1 VTTGVGS
8 LERGLDRASG
18 TRPIP
23 GNALTHH
30 ADSARA
36 LSAMVAMI
44 AEARSW
50 VHLENYIIRDDA
62 TGRRF
67 GDALAE
73 RAREGVRVRVLYDW
87 FGSRATSHGYWH
99 RLRQAGV
106 EARPFNP
113 PFRGRPFQIL
123 RRDHRKLLVVDGE
136 RAVVGGL
143 CLGDEWAGDPA
154 RGRQPWRDTA
164 LALRGPAAAALD
176 ATFARVWRRAGERLP
191 LEELAADPPECGPTA
206 VRIVEGVPDE
216 ARIWRVVGLL
226 ATTAVERFWVTD
238 AYLAPPAAIVAGL
251 IDASR
256 GGVDVRVLVPGATD
270 IPVVS
275 ALTRIGYRDLLHAGI
290 RLFEWRGPM
299 LHAKTLVGDRRW
311 VRVGSSNLNVSS
323 LLTNYELDVLV
334 DDEPLAVEL
343 SEQYRRDTAASREV
357 VLVAR
362 RRLPAR
368 LADALVAPDAPAPSH
383 LPSARERARSAVVAL
398 RQVAGGLRRR
408 LAVLATVAASLVGAL
423 LLLFPHVMSVTLA
436 VGAFWTAFIFGWY
449 AVFRRARARGDDVP

>member
-1 VTTGVGS
+1 VVTGAGN
-8 LERGLDRASG
+8 LERGLDRATG

-36 LSAMVAMI
+36 LGAMLALI

-67 GDALAE
+67 ADVLGE
-73 RAREGVRVRVLYDW
+73 RARGGVQVRVLYDA
-87 FGSRATSHGYWH
+87 FGSRGTSRGYWR
-99 RLRQAGV
+99 RLRQAGAEV
-106 EARPFNP
+106 RPFNP
-113 PFRGRPFQIL
+113 LLRGRPFYLL
-123 RRDHRKLLVVDGE
+123 RRDHRKLLVVDGD
-136 RAVVGGL
+136 RAMVGGL

-164 LALRGPAAAALD
+164 LGLRGPAAAALD
-176 ATFARVWRRAGERLP
+176 ATFARVWRRAGPPLP
-191 LEELAADPPECGPTA
+191 PEELSADPPECGRTA
-206 VRIVEGVPDE
+206 VRIVEGVPDG

-226 ATTAVERFWVTD
+226 ATTVLERLWVTD
-238 AYLAPPAAIVAGL
+238 AYLVPPAALVAGL
-251 IDASR
+251 VDAAR
-256 GGVDVRVLVPGATD
+256 AGVDVRVLVPGATD
-270 IPVVS
+270 IPLVR
-275 ALTRIGYRDLLHAGI
+275 AATRIGYRELLHAGI

-299 LHAKTLVGDRRW
+299 LHAKTFVADRRW

-323 LLTNYELDVLV
+323 LLANYELDVLV

-343 SEQYRRDTAASREV
+343 AEQYRRDTAESREV

-368 LADALVAPDAPAPSH
+368 VTDTAVTPERPSPAH
-383 LPSARERARSAVVAL
+383 QPSAGERARAAAVAL

-408 LAVLATVAASLVGAL
+408 LAAAATGLAVVLGLL

-436 VGAFWTAFIFGWY
+436 AGAFWTAFLFGWY
-449 AVFRRARARGDDVP
+449 ALFQRARTQSDDAP